1 MATFAYSGV
10 QAGKRVNG
18 EINASDTKAASLAL
32 RQKKIIVT
40 GIKKAADK
48 KRKLIKSKIF
58 QSVMRPLYL
67 KAETFI

>member
-18 EINASDTKAASLAL
+18 EINASDPKAASLAL

-40 GIKKAADK
+40 GIKKGILDIHEYS
-48 KRKLIKSKIF
+48 RILI
-58 QSVMRPLYL
+58 
-67 KAETFI
+67 T